1 MAKKATKWDLADCIK
16 SEDELIDYLWACL
29 DSFNTEH
36 DRKFLWLSCE
46 DIAKIARL
54 KGWL

>member
-1 MAKKATKWDLADCIK
+1 MAKKATRWDLADCIK

-36 DRKFLWLSCE
+36 NRKFLWLSCE

>member
-1 MAKKATKWDLADCIK
+1 MARKTTKWELADYVK
-16 SEDELIDYLWACL
+16 TEDELIDYLWACL
-29 DSFNTEH
+29 ECFNKEH